1 MIRIVLV
8 DDHEVVRQGLNSFL
22 SGIADF
28 ELVGQGSNGRDAIEL
43 TNIYKPDILLLDM
56 ILPDMSGLDV
66 LREIQK
72 HEQITKVII
81 LSSFSD
87 AKLAVPTVQA
97 GARGYLLKDIH
108 PKDLI
113 QAIKDV
119 HANQLRLHPDIAA
132 LLVNEL
138 NNAQQENDILKNHGV
153 TEREKDVLQLIGQ
166 GFTNQRI
173 ADTLHISQLT
183 VKTHVSHIL
192 DKLTLTDRTQIAI
205 FAIRNGFVD

>member
-8 DDHEVVRQGLNSFL
+8 DDHKVVRQGLHSFL
-22 SGIADF
+22 SGIAEF
-28 ELVGQGSNGRDAIEL
+28 ELVGEGATGQSAIEL
-43 TNIYKPDILLLDM
+43 ALNKQPDILLLDM
-56 ILPDMSGLDV
+56 LLPDMTGLDV
-66 LREIQK
+66 LQAMQK
-72 HEQITKVII
+72 KTPTTKVII

-87 AKLAVPTVQA
+87 AKLAIPTIQA

-119 HANQLRLHPDIAA
+119 HANQMRLHPDIAA

-138 NNAQQENDILKNHGV
+138 NNAQQENDIQKKHGI
-153 TEREKDVLQLIGQ
+153 TDRESEVLQLIGQ
-166 GFTNQRI
+166 GLTNQRI

-183 VKTHVSHIL
+183 VKTHVTHIL
-192 DKLTLTDRTQIAI
+192 DKLALTDRTQVAI
-205 FAIRNGFVD
+205 FAIRNGLAD